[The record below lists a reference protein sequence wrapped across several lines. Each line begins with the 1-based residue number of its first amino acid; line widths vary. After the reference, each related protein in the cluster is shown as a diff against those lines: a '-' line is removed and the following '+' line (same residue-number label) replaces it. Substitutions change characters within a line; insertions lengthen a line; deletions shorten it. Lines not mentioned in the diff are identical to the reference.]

1 MSCEPQNVT
10 SFGNRV
16 TAGVI
21 SYSEVNMEKGGPRVQ
36 HETQGEQHV
45 TVQAETGVKPH
56 RAGG

>member
-1 MSCEPQNVT
+1 MT